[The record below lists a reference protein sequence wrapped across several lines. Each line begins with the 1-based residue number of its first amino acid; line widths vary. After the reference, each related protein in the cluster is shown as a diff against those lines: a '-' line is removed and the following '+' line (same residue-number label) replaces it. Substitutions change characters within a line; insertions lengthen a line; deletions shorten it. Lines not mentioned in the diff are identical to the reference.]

1 MKRAIRRIATGFLLA
16 VLACALLAPA
26 IAPYSY
32 SRQFREAPDAAAGP
46 RFPMGTD
53 DLGRDRFSRL
63 LYATRVSVV
72 LAPAAALVSI
82 LVALLISALCGTRLG
97 WLDHGVS
104 GLTTLS
110 LSLPWI
116 FLFIILRA
124 MLPLNT
130 RPEASLLLTFGLMGV
145 AGWAWPAR
153 IFRASIRQIR
163 HSGWLTAARAAGLSP
178 ARIALVHVWPHLRA
192 IAIAQFRV
200 LIPAYILSEASLGL
214 LGLGVAEPLPS
225 WGNLL
230 AELQHPG
237 RVQDNPWV
245 LAPLVLLMLV
255 MIALE
260 ALQPVNAQAE
270 GAVARKW
277 QSEVLN

>member
-1 MKRAIRRIATGFLLA
+1 MKRAWRAAA
-16 VLACALLAPA
+16 VLLLSAVALGALLAPL
-26 IAPYSY
+26 IAPYDY
-32 SRQFREAPDAAAGP
+32 SRQFREKPNAPAS
-46 RFPMGTD
+46 REFPMGTD

-63 LYATRVSVV
+63 IYATRVSIV
-72 LAPAAALVSI
+72 LAPAAAAVSV
-82 LVALLISALCGTRLG
+82 LVALAMSALSGTRVPLADQAAG
-97 WLDHGVS
+97 

-110 LSLPWI
+110 LSIPWI

-124 MLPLNT
+124 LLPLNT
-130 RPEASLLLTFGLMGV
+130 RPGTSILLTFGLMGL

-153 IFRASIRQIR
+153 IFRATIRQIR
-163 HSGWLTAARAAGLSP
+163 ESGWLAEARAAGIRP
-178 ARIALVHVWPHLRA
+178 ARIALVHMWPHLRD

-200 LIPAYILSEASLGL
+200 LIPTYILSEASLGL

-230 AELQHPG
+230 SELQHPG

-245 LAPLVLLMLV
+245 LAPLGLLMLV

-260 ALQPVNAQAE
+260 TLQPVNE
-270 GAVARKW
+270 VA
-277 QSEVLN
+277 S

>member
-1 MKRAIRRIATGFLLA
+1 MKGGFQRLAIA
-16 VLACALLAPA
+16 VLVLVGLCAIFAPVLAP
-26 IAPYSY
+26 YDY
-32 SRQFREAPDAAAGP
+32 SRQFRDAPNAPASKQ
-46 RFPMGTD
+46 FPMGTD
-53 DLGRDRFSRL
+53 DLGRDRLSRL
-63 LYATRVSVV
+63 IYATRVSIL

-82 LVALLISALCGTRLG
+82 LMALLVSALSAARMRWT
-97 WLDHGVS
+97 DDAVS

-124 MLPLNT
+124 ALPLNT
-130 RPEASLLLTFGLMGV
+130 RAEASILLTFGLMGV

-153 IFRASIRQIR
+153 IFRASIRQMR
-163 HSGWLTAARAAGLSP
+163 ESGWLMEARASGISP
-178 ARIALVHVWPHLRA
+178 WRIARVQAWPHLRA
-192 IAIAQFRV
+192 IATAQFRV
-200 LIPAYILSEASLGL
+200 LIPSYILAEASLGL

-237 RVQDNPWV
+237 RVRDNPWI
-245 LAPLVLLMLV
+245 LAPLGLLMLV

-260 ALQPVNAQAE
+260 ALQPV
-270 GAVARKW
+270 R
-277 QSEVLN
+277 EVVN

>member
-1 MKRAIRRIATGFLLA
+1 VKRGFRRAAIALLLL
-16 VLACALLAPA
+16 VGLCALSAPY
-26 IAPYSY
+26 IAPYDY
-32 SRQFREAPDAAAGP
+32 GRQFRESPNAPAS
-46 RFPMGTD
+46 RHFPMGTD

-63 LYATRVSVV
+63 LYATRVSIL

-82 LVALLISALCGTRLG
+82 LIALFVSAAGPAL
-97 WLDHGVS
+97 S
-104 GLTTLS
+104 GLTTLC

-124 MLPLNT
+124 VLPLNT
-130 RPEASLLLTFGLMGV
+130 RPLASILITFGLMGV

-153 IFRASIRQIR
+153 IFTASIRGIR
-163 HSGWLTAARAAGLSP
+163 QAGWLLQARAAGISP
-178 ARIALVHVWPHLRA
+178 LRIWLVQVWPHLRA

-200 LIPAYILSEASLGL
+200 LIPSYILSEASLGL

-230 AELQHPG
+230 AELQHPD
-237 RVQDNPWV
+237 RIHDNPWI
-245 LAPLVLLMLV
+245 LAPLGLLMLV

-260 ALQPVNAQAE
+260 ALQPS
-270 GAVARKW
+270 R
-277 QSEVLN
+277 EVVT